1 MDEIFTELLKNNKEN
16 IRNEFD
22 YMVIYVYYAIVH
34 HLRKYEIK
42 MNILQLARGNVN
54 IYSMDHNIKSHT
66 IQIKMTK
73 KQDKFCMMASHTSG
87 LVEKIEFVLANY
99 IERCNQMLNFKNL
112 SILNDTLYEFLN
124 STIDMLETNF
134 PSAASSSDDNQQN
147 STPNIAPPLNT
158 AFQIPNNF
166 PSYDFSN
173 DIFYNPGSRQSFNDN
188 VNFDHPIPSYYNALS
203 SHHMEH
209 LHNSSRSDYVNTYG
223 TNPLIASSP
232 GHHQASMI
240 CCSAMNQLFC
250 MGAQPYHPTQSN
262 DGRINNIYAPT
273 TISMQQEDIHPGRSN
288 RPGKRPV
295 PAHSRDFTEAVFRI
309 GKFTGFSC
317 KFRQVPVGFRRK
329 SSEITGKI
337 RPEIL
342 LPGSDDIRRFSARSG
357 RKHRPGQYRYPGEQ
371 AGEIQA
377 RTTHYHGSCG
387 NDPHLQQQPYS

>member
-42 MNILQLARGNVN
+42 MNILQLAPGNVN

-166 PSYDFSN
+166 SSYDFSN
-173 DIFYNPGSRQSFNDN
+173 DIFYNPGSRQSFNDVGSSESMNLSKYPMQFQN

-223 TNPLIASSP
+223 TNPSIASSP

-317 KFRQVPVGFRRK
+317 KFRQVPGPLI
-329 SSEITGKI
+329 SG
-337 RPEIL
+337 
-342 LPGSDDIRRFSARSG
+342 G